1 MSNTVLALLP
11 LALAY
16 IMFTLGTGLK
26 PSDFKVIINHPK
38 AFFVGLINQVIF
50 VPLVALAIILVMGP
64 PPAIAFGILL
74 ISFCPGGVTSNMLT
88 YYAKGN
94 VALSI
99 ALTGVVSLLSVIT
112 LPVFITLAFNHFMQ
126 DQAGSISAVKIG
138 MVMFLLTTLPVS
150 LGMFARHKFN
160 RLMIRKSGMLNGLA
174 SLFFVLVVLAAMISN
189 WALLKSQLNSMGLE
203 LMLIIMALFVLS
215 ILTSKA
221 FRLSWFDTKTIS
233 IETSIQ
239 NSTTAITL
247 APIIMGSTVGLPAIA
262 LPAAVYGVLMYVIAL
277 PVIALI
283 RNKTE
288 ST

>member
-1 MSNTVLALLP
+1 MSNTALALLP

-26 PSDFKVIINHPK
+26 PSDFKVIAKYPK
-38 AFFVGLINQVIF
+38 AFIVGLINQVIF
-50 VPLVALAIILVMGP
+50 VPLVALVVVLLMS
-64 PPAIAFGILL
+64 PPAEIAFGIML

-94 VALSI
+94 VALSV

-112 LPVFITLAFNHFMQ
+112 LPILITLAFNHFMK

-138 MVMFLLTTLPVS
+138 LVMFLLTTLPVT
-150 LGMFARHKFN
+150 LGMLARYKFTDFMV
-160 RLMIRKSGMLNGLA
+160 RRSSILNGLA
-174 SLFFVLVVLAAMISN
+174 SVFFVLIVLAAIATN
-189 WALLKSQLNSMGLE
+189 WQLLQEQLASIGLE
-203 LMLIIMALFVLS
+203 LVLIIITLFIVS
-215 ILTSKA
+215 ILTAKA
-221 FRLSWFDTKTIS
+221 LKLSWFDTKTIA

-247 APIIMGSTVGLPAIA
+247 APIIMGVSTLPVIA
-262 LPAAVYGVLMYVIAL
+262 LPAALYGVLMYVIAL

-283 RNKTE
+283 RNKN
-288 ST
+288 

>member
-1 MSNTVLALLP
+1 MSNIALALLP

-26 PSDFKVIINHPK
+26 PSDFKVITNHPK
-38 AFFVGLINQVIF
+38 AFFIGLVNQVIF
-50 VPLVALAIILVMGP
+50 VPLVALAVVLVMGP
-64 PPAIAFGILL
+64 PPTIAFGIML

-94 VALSI
+94 VALSV

-112 LPVFITLAFNHFMQ
+112 LPILITLAFNHFMQ

-138 MVMFLLTTLPVS
+138 IVMFLLTTLPVT
-150 LGMFARHKFN
+150 LGMLARYKFTN
-160 RLMIRKSGMLNGLA
+160 FMVRRSSILNGLA
-174 SLFFVLVVLAAMISN
+174 SIFFVLIVFAAIASN
-189 WALLKSQLNSMGLE
+189 WDLLKSQLTSMGLE
-203 LMLIIMALFVLS
+203 LVLIIMALFVLS

-221 FRLSWFDTKTIS
+221 LKLSWFDTKTIS

-247 APIIMGSTVGLPAIA
+247 APIIMGTTVGLPAIA

-277 PVIALI
+277 PIIALI
-283 RNKTE
+283 RNKN
-288 ST
+288 

>member
-1 MSNTVLALLP
+1 MSGTALALLP

-38 AFFVGLINQVIF
+38 AFVVGLINQVIF
-50 VPLVALAIILVMGP
+50 VPLIALAVVLVMAP
-64 PPAIAFGILL
+64 PPEIAFGIML

-94 VALSI
+94 VALSV
-99 ALTGVVSLLSVIT
+99 ALTGVVSLLSVVT
-112 LPVFITLAFNHFMQ
+112 LPILITLAFNHFMQ
-126 DQAGSISAVKIG
+126 DQTGSISAVKIG
-138 MVMFLLTTLPVS
+138 AVMFLLTTLPVT
-150 LGMFARHKFN
+150 LGMLARYKFTDFMV
-160 RLMIRKSGMLNGLA
+160 RRSSILNGLA
-174 SLFFVLVVLAAMISN
+174 SIFFVLIVFAAIASN
-189 WALLKSQLNSMGLE
+189 WELLKSQLTSMGLE
-203 LMLIIMALFVLS
+203 LVLIIMALFIFS
-215 ILTSKA
+215 ILTAKLLK
-221 FRLSWFDTKTIS
+221 LSWFDTKTIS

-247 APIIMGSTVGLPAIA
+247 APIIMGTAVGLPAIA

-283 RNKTE
+283 RNKN
-288 ST
+288 